1 LFIGSTY
8 LWAKLIKLGRFIGIL
23 CLILAISGC
32 SSRIEYCSKDPEV
45 NWGIMT
51 LYNWEGNP
59 LDESA
64 FYSPTEKIQWT
75 PDSLGLMESISH
87 ELALQNRNLID
98 EGRGHI
104 LELKLLRS
112 EESEPEYQEKFS
124 GAIAWN
130 KIPKNT
136 WVLDVRLNMGR
147 KLVLRT
153 FAEPIESKENLETGL
168 KLRARNLC
176 SCFKDSQH

>member
-1 LFIGSTY
+1 M
-8 LWAKLIKLGRFIGIL
+8 
-23 CLILAISGC
+23 
-32 SSRIEYCSKDPEV
+32 
-45 NWGIMT
+45 N

-64 FYSPTEKIQWT
+64 FYSPTENKEWT

-87 ELALQNRNLID
+87 ELALQGLSLID

-104 LELKLLRS
+104 LELKLFRS
-112 EESEPEYQEKFS
+112 EAPEPEYHEKFS
-124 GAIAWN
+124 GVIPWN

-136 WVLDVRLNMGR
+136 YVLDVRLNMGR

-153 FAEPIESKENLETGL
+153 FAEPIQSKENLEAGL

-176 SCFKDSQH
+176 SCFKEFQN